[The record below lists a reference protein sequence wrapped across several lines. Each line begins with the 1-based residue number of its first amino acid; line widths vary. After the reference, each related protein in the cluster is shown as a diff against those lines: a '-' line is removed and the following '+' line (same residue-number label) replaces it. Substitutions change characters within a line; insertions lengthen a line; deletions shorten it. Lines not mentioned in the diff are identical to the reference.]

1 MSLTEP
7 VHVAGM
13 LNLRVPDMDCP
24 SEEAQIRRALEG
36 YAAIKSMRFDL
47 GARTVAIDAP
57 EADWPAIEQAIARE
71 GLKTERLSAPVS
83 AEETR
88 QRQRREVWKLGA
100 ALGFALGAEMV
111 HFAAPETMP
120 WRVLSMAL
128 AGVAILLSGFGVYRK
143 GLALLLRGQLSITT
157 LMTVA

>member
-1 MSLTEP
+1 MSLAEP

-36 YAAIKSMRFDL
+36 IAAIKSMRFDL
-47 GARTVAIDAP
+47 GARAVAIDAP

-88 QRQRREVWKLGA
+88 QRQKREVWKLGA

-111 HFAAPETMP
+111 HFAAPEILP

-128 AGVAILLSGFGVYRK
+128 AGVAILLSGFGV
-143 GLALLLRGQLSITT
+143 
-157 LMTVA
+157 